1 MFLSSQRRKTYQR
14 FNSKLILLFT
24 IIFSYRI
31 NNVLDNIPKRI
42 ARSEQNLQTVESQLE
57 DAKVEVQKPFSKE
70 ADLKE
75 KNERLSELNALLNMD
90 ETNSPVIEEEQIEE
104 QQIVEG
110 INKLQSRD
118 NVPKFGTR

>member
-1 MFLSSQRRKTYQR
+1 M
-14 FNSKLILLFT
+14 
-24 IIFSYRI
+24 
-31 NNVLDNIPKRI
+31 
-42 ARSEQNLQTVESQLE
+42 ESQLE

-110 INKLQSRD
+110 INKLQSL
-118 NVPKFGTR
+118 

>member
-1 MFLSSQRRKTYQR
+1 M
-14 FNSKLILLFT
+14 
-24 IIFSYRI
+24 
-31 NNVLDNIPKRI
+31 DNIPKRI

>member
-1 MFLSSQRRKTYQR
+1 
-14 FNSKLILLFT
+14 
-24 IIFSYRI
+24 
-31 NNVLDNIPKRI
+31 
-42 ARSEQNLQTVESQLE
+42 
-57 DAKVEVQKPFSKE
+57 
-70 ADLKE
+70 LKE

>member
-1 MFLSSQRRKTYQR
+1 MESHTS
-14 FNSKLILLFT
+14 
-24 IIFSYRI
+24 
-31 NNVLDNIPKRI
+31 KRI